1 MEGFTFDSDGEGER
15 PAAVVPGTEATG
27 SKDAPDDD
35 VDSGGDIKAVKKKK
49 TPAKTLVGVLWDY
62 ITPCTQFW
70 VMLCKDIYWGSVQ
83 PTQVQPTEG
92 LRVEFIF
99 WSRVGNMCRR

>member
-1 MEGFTFDSDGEGER
+1 MKPWLKEPWKVSHLTQTEKESR

-49 TPAKTLVGVLWDY
+49 TPAKTLVGVL
-62 ITPCTQFW
+62 
-70 VMLCKDIYWGSVQ
+70 
-83 PTQVQPTEG
+83 
-92 LRVEFIF
+92 
-99 WSRVGNMCRR
+99 